1 MNYTTSK
8 RVKRISVSQTLEMSK
23 RSRELREKGIDIIDM
38 SVGQPDFP
46 TPPHIKQAAKDA
58 IDNNFT
64 FYTPVAGY
72 SELRQAI
79 VDKLRIENGLKYEK
93 NQIVVTNGAKQAL
106 ANTILTLINKNDEIL
121 VPTPYWVSYAELV
134 NLAEGKKKFIKT
146 SIENNFKVT
155 AEEIEKA
162 ITPKTR
168 ILLYSSPSNPSGSV
182 YSKEELSAIAKV
194 IEKHENIYVIS
205 DEIYEHIN
213 FVGKHE
219 SISQFE
225 AIKERVIIINGMSKG
240 YAMTGW
246 RIGYMA
252 APKWIA
258 EQCIKLQGQYTSG
271 ASSISQKAAIAA
283 LNSDNLYTM
292 GMNQAFKER
301 RDLIVKLLS
310 EIPGFK
316 TYVPEGA
323 FYIFPDVKSYFGK
336 VNNYINIKN
345 ASDFSMFLLNE
356 AHVATVPG
364 TAFGA
369 PDCIRFSFALGKNKI
384 ETAINRIKET
394 LITLTG
400 DNSGE

>member
-1 MNYTTSK
+1 MNNTTSK
-8 RVKRISVSQTLEMSK
+8 RIKRISVSQTLEMSK

-64 FYTPVAGY
+64 FYTPVPGY
-72 SELRQAI
+72 PDLRQAI
-79 VDKLRIENGLKYEK
+79 VDKLKNENGLEYES

-106 ANTILTLINKNDEIL
+106 AETILTLINKNDEIL

-146 SIENNFKVT
+146 SIDNNFKVT

-168 ILLYSSPSNPSGSV
+168 VLLYSSPSNPAGSV
-182 YSKEELSAIAKV
+182 YSKEELKAIADV

-219 SISQFE
+219 SIAQFE
-225 AIKERVIIINGMSKG
+225 SIKDRVILINGMSKG

-246 RIGYMA
+246 RLGYMA

-258 EQCIKLQGQYTSG
+258 DSCIKLQGQYTSG

-283 LNSDNLYTM
+283 LQGDNLYTM
-292 GMNQAFKER
+292 GMNQAFRER
-301 RDLIVKLLS
+301 RDLIVSLMN

-336 VNNYINIKN
+336 INNYINIKN
-345 ASDFSMFLLNE
+345 ASDLSMFLLNE

-364 TAFGA
+364 SAFGDD
-369 PDCIRFSFALGKNKI
+369 DCIRFSFALGKSKI
-384 ETAINRIKET
+384 ETAMERIKST
-394 LITLTG
+394 LRTLTE
-400 DNSGE
+400 DNK

>member
-8 RVKRISVSQTLEMSK
+8 RIKRISVSQTLEMSK

-64 FYTPVAGY
+64 FYTPVPGY
-72 SELRQAI
+72 SDLRQAI
-79 VDKLRIENGLKYEK
+79 ADKLKNENGLDYKTE
-93 NQIVVTNGAKQAL
+93 NIVVTNGAKQAL
-106 ANTILTLINKNDEIL
+106 ADTILTLINKNDEIL

-134 NLAEGKKKFIKT
+134 NLAEGKKKFIHT
-146 SIENNFKVT
+146 SIDNNFKVT
-155 AEEIEKA
+155 AEEIEAA

-168 ILLYSSPSNPSGSV
+168 ILLYSSPSNPAGSV
-182 YSKEELSAIAKV
+182 YSKEELKAIAEV
-194 IEKHENIYVIS
+194 IERHENIYVIS

-219 SISQFE
+219 SIAQFE
-225 AIKERVIIINGMSKG
+225 AIKDRVIVINGMSKG

-246 RIGYMA
+246 RLGYMA

-258 EQCIKLQGQYTSG
+258 DSCIKLQGQYTSG
-271 ASSISQKAAIAA
+271 ASSISQKAALAA
-283 LNSDNLYTM
+283 LQGDNLYTM
-292 GMNQAFKER
+292 GMNQAFRER
-301 RDLIVKLLS
+301 RDLIVSLMNKM
-310 EIPGFK
+310 PGFK

-336 VNNYINIKN
+336 INNYINIKN
-345 ASDFSMFLLNE
+345 ASDLSMFLLNE

-364 TAFGA
+364 SAFGDN
-369 PDCIRFSFALGKNKI
+369 DCIRFSFALGKNKI
-384 ETAINRIKET
+384 ETAMERIKSTLET
-394 LITLTG
+394 LTK
-400 DNSGE
+400 DNK